1 MRKLLL
7 IGALLGL
14 ACVTKHASAQVEVDA
29 REVIRRGDMV
39 EHITDEFAA
48 ADPVAEAFGQV
59 SSLPDNDADKWF
71 VYVIS
76 RKNCPACETLKTQW
90 ASDKWLRAYA
100 VPETPKES
108 WAHFTWYDYN
118 DPLQNWRWTKSPSNP
133 NAVTI
138 AAFPTIIVQPPRSGI
153 YGNPSTVVFQYVYE
167 GDPKTFSEKV
177 NAAIKRY
184 LELLQ
189 RKNALPAGRSGVPA
203 IGGFRALETAAP
215 LVVDAAADLP
225 ADQSEPL
232 HIETVMQ
239 HPSLLQF
246 VRFKAT
252 PNEDAPPAFGQQQ
265 IPPLNL
271 PNEPKDEPP
280 ANTPVRDTLSSLLN
294 QPEIVVVRD
303 PQQRR
308 SDGVEEAID
317 AKIASLQPEG
327 GEPYNVKEIPVEK
340 NPYGVVPE
348 DAPAVLLVRGK
359 HVSQKLT
366 ARVEEEKGFLSLLL
380 AVPLIAAFLGGG
392 STASIIGMFLKFLM
406 FLIFGGMVLLVL
418 VLLLSRTQHVQV
430 QAAPQAPAPTPAAP
444 VGQTLTDEERA
455 ALKALTAQR
464 AAAQAKAKATQAAAD
479 E

>member
-48 ADPVAEAFGQV
+48 ADPVAEAFGQI

-90 ASDKWLRAYA
+90 ASDRWLRAYA
-100 VPETPKES
+100 VPENPKES

-215 LVVDAAADLP
+215 QVVDAAADLP
-225 ADQSEPL
+225 VDQSEPL
-232 HIETVMQ
+232 HIETIMQ

-366 ARVEEEKGFLSLLL
+366 ARVDEEKGFLSLLL
-380 AVPLIAAFLGGG
+380 IPAALAFFGGS
-392 STASIIGMFLKFLM
+392 STASIIGGVFKFI
-406 FLIFGGMVLLVL
+406 LIVFVLLMGFVVL
-418 VLLLSRTQHVQV
+418 VLLLSRAQHVTNQV
-430 QAAPQAPAPTPAAP
+430 AAPAPAQSPVPTPVQAPAALT
-444 VGQTLTDEERA
+444 GDDLQTI
-455 ALKALTAQR
+455 KAMTAQR
-464 AAAQAKAKATQAAAD
+464 AAQASSKAAAG
-479 E
+479 